1 MSKTKSKK
9 KLNVEYVKSMI
20 GSSRRQRGTLRAL
33 GLKRLG
39 DVVEVE
45 DNDVMRGMLRKV
57 EHLVVVQEVK

>member
-1 MSKTKSKK
+1 MSKKTLRVK
-9 KLNVEYVKSMI
+9 YVKSCI
-20 GSSRRQRGTLRAL
+20 GYSQRQKGTIRAL

-57 EHLVVVQEVK
+57 SHLVQVEE